1 MAPKN
6 LFAGQQW
13 RNRHGEQTFG
23 HGESG
28 GEGETCGESSME
40 ASITVCKLES
50 QREWELKQGLCTN
63 LGEGDGAGDGR
74 GVQKGGHVCRPTA
87 DPC

>member
-1 MAPKN
+1 
-6 LFAGQQW
+6 
-13 RNRHGEQTFG
+13 
-23 HGESG
+23 
-28 GEGETCGESSME
+28 ME